1 MHIHINHKPRDS
13 TIIVL
18 LTLLAVATTGCLNSQ
33 ADLSPCSS
41 SIVFMTTIKE
51 FGVNQVVLSNG
62 TTLSVGETYEFGR
75 GPTRIQLLSSD
86 EDGAVFLYEETTV
99 IIGEADVVTPS
110 TNTYRCELNVA
121 RDDATFQSR
130 SGGFLLQPEDLY
142 RSGWVINQNTELVAP
157 YSSYLVSPDDTVLSL
172 FDVTALPD
180 ISGEETSYNVADW
193 IRVYATEER
202 AADALRVE
210 VDQALRV
217 YGQGRVSE
225 LLVDA
230 DTYFES
236 CASVAG
242 DRCIYLGQYGEYLLI
257 VGMSILRGRPQAYR
271 IPVEDWQLV
280 VYRAEDRLLAALS
293 DAHIGAQ

>member
-1 MHIHINHKPRDS
+1 MDMGERNCNS
-13 TIIVL
+13 SALLSAFV
-18 LTLLAVATTGCLNSQ
+18 LTLIVMATTGCLNLQ
-33 ADLSPCSS
+33 ANLGSCGSTYVSMP
-41 SIVFMTTIKE
+41 TIKE

-62 TTLSVGETYEFGR
+62 TTLSVGDTYQFGR
-75 GPTRIQLLSSD
+75 EPIRIQLSSID
-86 EDGAVFLYEETTV
+86 EDGVVFLHETT
-99 IIGEADVVTPS
+99 ITSGEAGVATPS
-110 TNTYRCELNVA
+110 TDTYRCELNIA

-130 SGGFLLQPEDLY
+130 SGEFLLQPEDFY
-142 RSGWVINQNTELVAP
+142 RSGWVINQNTEYVVP
-157 YSSYLVSPDDTVLSL
+157 YNFYSVPPDDAVFSL

-180 ISGEETSYNVADW
+180 ISGEETSYNVWDK